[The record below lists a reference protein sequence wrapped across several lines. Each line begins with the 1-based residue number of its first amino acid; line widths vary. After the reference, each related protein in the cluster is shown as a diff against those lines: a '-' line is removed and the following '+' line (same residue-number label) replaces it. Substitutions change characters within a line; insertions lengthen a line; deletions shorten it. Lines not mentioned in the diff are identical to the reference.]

1 MMSLW
6 ATLFVVEDEFHAE
19 PVGTFP
25 NREEAL
31 SFVGRLRADPQ
42 AQKYKAPCSSWRTC
56 RREYSL
62 AGVRGL
68 HNALDA
74 LGPEALFAIDFKHGD
89 VSSLPPV

>member
-56 RREYSL
+56 RREYYLREYEDSTTPWTL
-62 AGVRGL
+62 
-68 HNALDA
+68 
-74 LGPEALFAIDFKHGD
+74 
-89 VSSLPPV
+89 